1 MQELDKIL
9 EEIEDEA
16 IHNPEVGRKQ
26 CEGMVR
32 AMNIIRKHLSRENA
46 TEPMRSSQDEWIPVE
61 ERLPKPEEEVF
72 IQTER
77 GTRTTAIY
85 EDGTVREEDSIWHW
99 CDIDGEWDEERDCM
113 IIPKGWW
120 EDRRFNPDDVYNNV
134 VDEKVLA
141 WRPLPPNYCANSKNI
156 ECEIEGEKDGFI

>member
-1 MQELDKIL
+1 MYL
-9 EEIEDEA
+9 EKGIEEPGDDHKPSPFVIQCPFCGGMA
-16 IHNPEVGRKQ
+16 RDISGIIGFAGGGYYPLPEGASYFANRKDSD
-26 CEGMVR
+26 CG
-32 AMNIIRKHLSRENA
+32 
-46 TEPMRSSQDEWIPVE
+46 
-61 ERLPKPEEEVF
+61 EVF

>member
-1 MQELDKIL
+1 MELEKIL
-9 EEIEDEA
+9 EEIENERTSYEA
-16 IHNPEVGRKQ
+16 KHVKSYEKGLRFAVD
-26 CEGMVR
+26 V
-32 AMNIIRKHLSRENA
+32 IRKHMNGV
-46 TEPMRSSQDEWIPVE
+46 WIPVE

-99 CDIDGEWDEERDCM
+99 YDIDGEWDEERDCM
-113 IIPKGWW
+113 IIPEGWW

-134 VDEKVLA
+134 VDEKVVA
-141 WRPLPPNYCANSKNI
+141 WCPLPESYIADN
-156 ECEIEGEKDGFI
+156 

>member
-1 MQELDKIL
+1 MARAIDIVQVKREIQAGKLAVEFKDSDVLLTDKQSG
-9 EEIEDEA
+9 EA
-16 IHNPEVGRKQ
+16 VCI
-26 CEGMVR
+26 
-32 AMNIIRKHLSRENA
+32 A
-46 TEPMRSSQDEWIPVE
+46 TLTPPNEWVSVE
-61 ERLPKPEEEVF
+61 ERLPECEEEVF

-85 EDGTVREEDSIWHW
+85 EDGTVREEDSIWFW

-134 VDEKVLA
+134 VDEKVVA
-141 WRPLPPNYCANSKNI
+141 WCPLPESYIADN
-156 ECEIEGEKDGFI
+156 